1 MNYKIQVKK
10 IENVTHDVL
19 HLITDK
25 PEGYTFTPG
34 QATELAIDKDGLRD
48 EKRPFTFTSLPE
60 DNELEF
66 TIKMYPSHEGVTD
79 ELANLNVGD
88 TFLMGD
94 AWGAIKYQGEGT
106 FIAGGAGITPFIA
119 ILKDLNR
126 KNKLRGHQ
134 LIFANKTEKD
144 IIYQQ
149 HIEAWLGSDFH
160 NILSEEKT
168 DKHAHGRIDK
178 DFLQKHH
185 LATAKKVYLC
195 GPPPMMKAL
204 QSDLYALGLSR
215 EQLIAEDLA

>member
-1 MNYKIQVKK
+1 MNHTIQVKK
-10 IENVTHDVL
+10 IENITHNVL
-19 HLITDK
+19 RWITDK
-25 PEGYTFTPG
+25 PKGFNFTPG

-66 TIKMYPSHEGVTD
+66 TIKIYPSHDGVTD
-79 ELANLNVGD
+79 ELTNLQIGD
-88 TFLMGD
+88 TLLMGN
-94 AWGAIKYQGEGT
+94 AWGAIEYQGEGT

-126 KNKLRGHQ
+126 KNKLAGHQ

-144 IIYQQ
+144 IIYKDNLK
-149 HIEAWLGSDFH
+149 AWLGKNFH

-168 DKHAHGRIDK
+168 ELHAHGRIDK
-178 DFLQKHH
+178 DFLKKQN
-185 LATAKKVYLC
+185 LDTAKKVYLC

-204 QSDLYALGLSR
+204 QTDLYAMGLSKK
-215 EQLIAEDLA
+215 QLIAEDLA

>member
-1 MNYKIQVKK
+1 MNHKIIIRK
-10 IENVTHDVL
+10 IENLTHDVL

-25 PEGYTFTPG
+25 PEGFTFTPG

-48 EKRPFTFTSLPE
+48 EKRPFTFTSLPD

-79 ELANLNVGD
+79 ELAHLNVGD
-88 TFLMGD
+88 SFLMGD

-126 KNKLRGHQ
+126 KNKLSGHK

-144 IIYQQ
+144 IIYKNNLKT
-149 HIEAWLGSDFH
+149 WLGQNFH
-160 NILSEEKT
+160 TILSKEKT
-168 DKHAHGRIDK
+168 EAHPHGRIDK
-178 DFLQKHH
+178 DFLQKYN
-185 LATAKKVYLC
+185 LDTSKK
-195 GPPPMMKAL
+195 GFRKI
-204 QSDLYALGLSR
+204 S
-215 EQLIAEDLA
+215 